1 MSVFV
6 VLIPLNGRGDSLRG
20 AKLRNKDDINAKNQ
34 KKLCLPTPNYNEPLV
49 VSYKKGRK
57 NLDNSIFSLN
67 FAIVIET

>member
-1 MSVFV
+1 
-6 VLIPLNGRGDSLRG
+6 
-20 AKLRNKDDINAKNQ
+20 
-34 KKLCLPTPNYNEPLV
+34 